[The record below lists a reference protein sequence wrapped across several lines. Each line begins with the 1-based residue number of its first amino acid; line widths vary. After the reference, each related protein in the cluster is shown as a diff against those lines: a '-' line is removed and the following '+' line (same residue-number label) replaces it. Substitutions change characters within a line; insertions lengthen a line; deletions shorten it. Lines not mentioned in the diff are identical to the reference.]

1 MNIIGL
7 FQAHG
12 IVAVFVGALV
22 EQLGAP
28 VPAVPMLL
36 LAGAR
41 SANDGLFALKALSA
55 ATAACAIADT
65 LWFLAGR
72 SHGHAV
78 LRLLCRVSM
87 SPGTCVQ
94 RSERSFQRRR
104 VLTLLFAKFIPGVST
119 LTAPLAGALR
129 MPLRTFVLLDV
140 AGTLLWAGTAL
151 AAGLVFH
158 DQVDGIVN
166 GISELGS
173 HAAPLFAVLLAMCVS
188 WRLLHRRVIR
198 RGRSTT
204 NERRSSEACRD
215 ISSIQ
220 VRERPLFAA
229 RTTCPELK
237 ERP

>member
-1 MNIIGL
+1 VNIIGV

-12 IVAVFVGALV
+12 IVAVFVGVLV

-119 LTAPLAGALR
+119 LTA
-129 MPLRTFVLLDV
+129 LLP
-140 AGTLLWAGTAL
+140 AHCACRCAPSFCWTWPARFCGLTAL
-151 AAGLVFH
+151 ATGWVLH

-198 RGRSTT
+198 RGRSKTD
-204 NERRSSEACRD
+204 ELRSSEACRD

-220 VRERPLFAA
+220 VRERPLFTA